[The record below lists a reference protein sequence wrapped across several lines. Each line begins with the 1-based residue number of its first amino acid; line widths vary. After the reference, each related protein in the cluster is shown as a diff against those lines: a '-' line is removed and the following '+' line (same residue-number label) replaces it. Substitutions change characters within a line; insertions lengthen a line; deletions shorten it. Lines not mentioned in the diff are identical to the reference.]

1 MCNKLPNWDCN
12 VLSKSQNEGTIA
24 TMADKVKHYWLLFI
38 FARQLKALK
47 QGTMR
52 RGSREQLLLLQSCH
66 VLWGV
71 YGVVLLLLIR
81 WPRQRE
87 QRSVRAVLCSQL
99 LHEALPACCSLIAQL
114 GP

>member
-12 VLSKSQNEGTIA
+12 VFHHGWQHCGWVKI
-24 TMADKVKHYWLLFI
+24 VKHYWLLFI

-71 YGVVLLLLIR
+71 YGVALLLLIR

-87 QRSVRAVLCSQL
+87 QRSVRALLSSQL